1 MSQVGF
7 ISKYCVFV
15 PVLYRLQYWG
25 TLHQPP
31 LVKHQGIKLNH
42 NSDKAGTQQHR
53 DFEQDLLRQWKQA
66 FRFASVTKHLIFH
79 IFQLPFSR
87 YLVIYKFHRFS
98 HLFSRLYLKFVSWAQ
113 DRSHSLETFRLTTG
127 RCKHSCS
134 VCSVETAWNCA
145 FCPHFLLFQLCLRNA
160 WKCVW
165 MESLSNK
172 YII

>member
-1 MSQVGF
+1 MPSYPASGGDNLFQCLLILNNNNSPSLIGNFNKKKSLVGF

-134 VCSVETAWNCA
+134 VCSVETA
-145 FCPHFLLFQLCLRNA
+145 
-160 WKCVW
+160 
-165 MESLSNK
+165 
-172 YII
+172 